1 MPARLTDPP
10 GVIDDVI
17 GDANATLENYRTE
30 EGRTN
35 RYQSE
40 SLVEG
45 GIQRLEAFD
54 GCHVH
59 HLLAGVQQADE
70 SKFRAG
76 HLEAIVEG
84 PIKDLREFVEPR
96 HFDPNRV
103 ERLHLPIEL
112 QL

>member
-10 GVIDDVI
+10 GVIDDVV
-17 GDANATLENYRTE
+17 GDANATLENYDAE

-35 RYQSE
+35 RYESE
-40 SLVEG
+40 SLIEG
-45 GIQRLEAFD
+45 RVGGLKALD

-59 HLLAGVQQADE
+59 HLLAGIQQADE

-76 HLEAIVEG
+76 HLEAIVES